1 VPAALVRLSDCQI
14 VRFPCENNLYGFQ
27 GCAAARRGLRADRSG
42 GGRRP
47 GSSGA
52 RKRRDDDYQGGRPR
66 FPGPVVARRYAATGT
81 GTARKATVDKGK
93 ASSGTSA
100 LATPPGKGK
109 D

>member
-1 VPAALVRLSDCQI
+1 MNALAGPADQVTDQI
-14 VRFPCENNLYGFQ
+14 
-27 GCAAARRGLRADRSG
+27 ADG
-42 GGRRP
+42 
-47 GSSGA
+47 
-52 RKRRDDDYQGGRPR
+52 RDDDYQGGRPR
-66 FPGPVVARRYAATGT
+66 FPWPVVARRYAATGT